1 MPLRQS
7 SLRRLRGGLKI
18 RLRERGILLE
28 VLAIELTDSVG
39 ARPARAVCPGDDAP
53 PLGPAHRGFAV
64 GLMRHIL
71 NRFCDARRRDFSLR
85 FLLGLRRLICRR
97 RFDGSDGRRFLRR
110 RSGVGM
116 RCGRRLRRGGSRAGG
131 CPQSAQRC
139 LLSSL
144 PLATRWVR
152 RAQRA
157 RPPIPLLARP
167 RLAPPPRPRRAP
179 APQPRRRA
187 PIALAIITPGRRRL
201 RRPSGALRRAG
212 LKATIEGL
220 RRRNR
225 DGSGIAGDE
234 LQRCGD
240 GRQAHERFVVDA
252 EGGEHAESAA
262 QRHDRGNHRRDH
274 QADIRKHSTSPNPRA
289 IRSST
294 HHKGREIIARAYC
307 VRAGRGPAP
316 DASPDRRRFDRRIQH
331 LRRLRESLKN
341 QQEKF
346 AGRPRC

>member
-1 MPLRQS
+1 MAAMAGVSRDDKAAS
-7 SLRRLRGGLKI
+7 AC
-18 RLRERGILLE
+18 
-28 VLAIELTDSVG
+28 VAG
-39 ARPARAVCPGDDAP
+39 AGSGAVAASGW
-53 PLGPAHRGFAV
+53 L
-64 GLMRHIL
+64 
-71 NRFCDARRRDFSLR
+71 
-85 FLLGLRRLICRR
+85 
-97 RFDGSDGRRFLRR
+97 
-110 RSGVGM
+110 SGVGATVFAIVAAV
-116 RCGRRLRRGGSRAGG
+116 GGTVGTAGAAG
-131 CPQSAQRC
+131 PTADSVAGAAAAGSSA
-139 LLSSL
+139 S
-144 PLATRWVR
+144 ATPRSGTE
-152 RAQRA
+152 AEAAGA
-157 RPPIPLLARP
+157 R
-167 RLAPPPRPRRAP
+167 
-179 APQPRRRA
+179 
-187 PIALAIITPGRRRL
+187 ALAIITPGRRRL

-294 HHKGREIIARAYC
+294 HHKRREIIARAYC
-307 VRAGRGPAP
+307 ARAGRGPAP

>member
-1 MPLRQS
+1 MAAMAGVSCDDEAASACVAGAGSGAVAASGWLSGSRRNGVCYRRCRWRHGGYGGRSGPDRRFRCWCGRGWLLRLGHAA
-7 SLRRLRGGLKI
+7 LRHRSRGG
-18 RLRERGILLE
+18 
-28 VLAIELTDSVG
+28 
-39 ARPARAVCPGDDAP
+39 
-53 PLGPAHRGFAV
+53 
-64 GLMRHIL
+64 
-71 NRFCDARRRDFSLR
+71 
-85 FLLGLRRLICRR
+85 
-97 RFDGSDGRRFLRR
+97 GRRFN
-110 RSGVGM
+110 
-116 RCGRRLRRGGSRAGG
+116 
-131 CPQSAQRC
+131 
-139 LLSSL
+139 
-144 PLATRWVR
+144 
-152 RAQRA
+152 
-157 RPPIPLLARP
+157 
-167 RLAPPPRPRRAP
+167 
-179 APQPRRRA
+179 
-187 PIALAIITPGRRRL
+187 ALAIITPGRRRL

-294 HHKGREIIARAYC
+294 HHKRREIIARAYC